1 MEEGADMKVAMEE
14 HRLVV
19 KEVETRVAEGEV
31 QGEVQRKAVAEE
43 GEAQME
49 AAGAME
55 DPPRVVVVVGVLKRV
70 VVEAEVRM

>member
-1 MEEGADMKVAMEE
+1 MKAAMEE

-19 KEVETRVAEGEV
+19 KEVETRMAEEEV

-55 DPPRVVVVVGVLKRV
+55 GPLRVVEVVGVLKKV
-70 VVEAEVRM
+70 EEEAEVRM